1 MPRLFNLVCC
11 ELCVVVYLL
20 LLLLLLLLFYFISR
34 CGCCCFF
41 TCVSTLFRVLPL
53 LRLVRFVSFGSP
65 WTRGSVCRF
74 CWASSPPFYR
84 EYVCIA
90 FYFACMLHT
99 HTRTHRHIFYFIFF
113 HHFNVYFCYFSR
125 HFHFHIFLLLLLLD
139 KGVLWWFLVLA
150 SMCWYAYLLF

>member
-1 MPRLFNLVCC
+1 MSCVLLCIYCCCCCCYYYFTLFH
-11 ELCVVVYLL
+11 VVVVVA
-20 LLLLLLLLFYFISR
+20 
-34 CGCCCFF
+34 FF

-90 FYFACMLHT
+90 FYFTCMLYT
-99 HTRTHRHIFYFIFF
+99 HTSPHILFHFF
-113 HHFNVYFCYFSR
+113 HYFNVYFCYFSR

>member
-11 ELCVVVYLL
+11 ELCVVVYL

-74 CWASSPPFYR
+74 FERHRHRSSVNIFVSHFILH
-84 EYVCIA
+84 VCSI
-90 FYFACMLHT
+90 HT
-99 HTRTHRHIFYFIFF
+99 HAHIATYSISFFFIIITYIFAIFHVIFIFI
-113 HHFNVYFCYFSR
+113 FSCC
-125 HFHFHIFLLLLLLD
+125 
-139 KGVLWWFLVLA
+139 
-150 SMCWYAYLLF
+150 CWLKVFYGGSWCWRPCVGMRIIILIL